1 MKKQESTENY
11 LETIFILSKRLGSV
25 KSIDIVREL
34 NFSKPSIS
42 IAMKKLRTEEYID
55 MDDSGYITLTP
66 KGLEI
71 AESIY
76 ERHITLSKM
85 LMLLGVD
92 EKIAK
97 EDACRI
103 EHIISNESFEKIK
116 LHLENHQ

>member
-42 IAMKKLRTEEYID
+42 IAMKKLRTEEYIN

>member
-42 IAMKKLRTEEYID
+42 IAMKKLRTEGYID

>member
-42 IAMKKLRTEEYID
+42 IAMKKLRTEGYIN